1 MVASGFYP
9 TRNGT
14 TAKKV
19 VSSGSLA
26 IDYRRIL
33 VLAIVPS
40 CHRAIVPSSR
50 RAVVPFPRVDG
61 IPLIR

>member
-19 VSSGSLA
+19 VSSGPPA
-26 IDYRRIL
+26 IGHRRIL
-33 VLAIVPS
+33 VF
-40 CHRAIVPSSR
+40 
-50 RAVVPFPRVDG
+50 AVVPSPRVDG